1 MADGSKQAGPQW
13 NTWIHQRIRI
23 VALYWSQYSAP
34 SYCDGESV
42 TCALNRNRS
51 FAPLGYVT
59 TGAEVILVF
68 TKIELPAVCQMFRK
82 VRLSAA
88 LGGGGAACS
97 AAAGA
102 PSQADV
108 SVSLTVR

>member
-1 MADGSKQAGPQW
+1 MCWGNPPAGAG
-13 NTWIHQRIRI
+13 QR
-23 VALYWSQYSAP
+23 VALTTRVDRGGPADEPETYGGRIETGWATMEHLDPPEDPNRGAYWSQYSAP

-68 TKIELPAVCQMFRK
+68 TKIELPTVCQMFR
-82 VRLSAA
+82 
-88 LGGGGAACS
+88 
-97 AAAGA
+97 
-102 PSQADV
+102 
-108 SVSLTVR
+108 